1 MEKKQN
7 NGSYFCVMKQNCYHN
22 RTSLCQI
29 SLQQRLIFI
38 VTKINLEIR
47 FQFNLKIPANLKK
60 AINIYLL
67 LYPHSW
73 SNAITI
79 IYIIVSEIAIIIS
92 DETNIYKFFKNDP
105 FNISA
110 KIKLSQLREK

>member
-92 DETNIYKFFKNDP
+92 DETNIYKFFKNGP
-105 FNISA
+105 
-110 KIKLSQLREK
+110 